1 MVIIIWHLLVNDE
14 TYIDTQYRN
23 LKPTK
28 KVYVKVPRET
38 TIEEVLKLLREAAVV
53 LQEPDPEKG

>member
-14 TYIDTQYRN
+14 TYKDTQYRTC
-23 LKPTK
+23 KPTK
-28 KVYVKVPRET
+28 KVYVKVPRKT
-38 TIEEVLKLLREAAVV
+38 SIEEVLKLLREAAVI